1 MSSKNKIIFSEVNIG
16 SVHYLSEFPSE
27 YTYEE
32 TIAKIYN
39 LSNMDIFRPYPNNR
53 GNVFYVS
60 GTYKNNTF
68 TLYDKSDGIIYID
81 GTADVDIDNFK
92 KQLTESIRPIQ
103 PKKFSAFSY
112 CETHSLCSYPD
123 TYGVKYVMLQI
134 NNNLGS
140 DMIGTYFVQYTGNK
154 KNIKKFLLINT
165 KGDVIYYPK
174 KYSYDQVMTLGEF
187 EHLFDMSL
195 ADNVEVLLL
204 AGKFRVPGENRE
216 YDKKE
221 LLTWWETYLDWTN
234 APTWSNIVEDVVNL
248 TK

>member
-1 MSSKNKIIFSEVNIG
+1 MSSKNKIIFADINIE

-39 LSNMDIFRPYPNNR
+39 LSNMDIFRPYPNNG
-53 GNVFYVS
+53 GNIFHAT
-60 GTYKNNTF
+60 GTYKNNAF
-68 TLYDKSDGIIYID
+68 ALYDKSDGIIYID
-81 GTADVDIDNFK
+81 GTDELDIDNFK
-92 KQLTESIRPIQ
+92 DQLIKSIRPIK

-112 CETHSLCSYPD
+112 CETHPLCSYPD
-123 TYGVKYVMLQI
+123 TYGVKYVMFQI
-134 NNNLGS
+134 NYNLGS
-140 DMIGTYFVQYTGNK
+140 DMLGTYFVQYTGNK

-165 KGDVIYYPK
+165 NGDITYYPK
-174 KYSYDQVMTLGEF
+174 KYSYDQVTALGEF
-187 EHLFDMSL
+187 EHLFDMVH

-221 LLTWWETYLDWTN
+221 LRTWWETYLNWTK

-248 TK
+248 AK